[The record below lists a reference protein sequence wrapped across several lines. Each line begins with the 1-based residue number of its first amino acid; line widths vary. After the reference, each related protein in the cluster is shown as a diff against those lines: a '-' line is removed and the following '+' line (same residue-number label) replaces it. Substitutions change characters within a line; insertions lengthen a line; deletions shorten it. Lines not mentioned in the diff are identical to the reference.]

1 MSRCDKYYFS
11 VLKKMRDNA
20 RRKRNRKNRLR
31 KALSLETPEKTR
43 KELITEELKYQKMVR
58 QEHKKYTQ
66 MRRKELREAK
76 KSLYLSPPMSY
87 ARETCKNSES
97 LKGSHVSRLDP
108 PKELH
113 PLVSNEYEVIEITES
128 AAQEA
133 PTGWKNWIF
142 GRWL

>member
-1 MSRCDKYYFS
+1 
-11 VLKKMRDNA
+11 MRDNA

-31 KALSLETPEKTR
+31 KSLSLETPEKTR

-58 QEHKKYTQ
+58 QEHKKFTQ

-76 KSLYLSPPMSY
+76 KSLYLSPPMSQPSFNGLVS
-87 ARETCKNSES
+87 C
-97 LKGSHVSRLDP
+97 KGSPVSRLDP

-113 PLVSNEYEVIEITES
+113 PSVSNEYEVIEITES
-128 AAQEA
+128 PAQET
-133 PTGWKNWIF
+133 PTGWKHWIF